1 MVLQT
6 ASEQHREE
14 QGLGAP
20 QAAVCQR
27 TLKSPR
33 SITGVGLHSG
43 AEVTL
48 NLLPAPADHGIL
60 FRRTDVTGETG
71 DVLAR
76 WDRVS
81 DTRLCSALANDQGVS
96 IGTVEH
102 LMAALAGCGIDNAIV
117 ELNGPEV
124 PVMDGSAEPFVA
136 LIRAA
141 GVVDQGVARRVIR
154 VLKPITVETAQGRAE
169 LHPSAVFSLDFE
181 IDFDTDAI
189 RHQHLKLGIVNGA
202 FCKELANA
210 RTFGFLHEVEY
221 LQKNGLAR
229 GGSLDNA
236 IVIDGDRVM
245 NADGLRRDDEFVRH
259 KALDAVGDLYLAGS
273 QIIGAYRGLR
283 AGHAL
288 NNALLCAL
296 FADPD
301 AWCFDVLAGAEKK
314 TALDGGIVA
323 QAAE

>member
-1 MVLQT
+1 MVVKT
-6 ASEQHREE
+6 ADKQQNETRDP
-14 QGLGAP
+14 QG
-20 QAAVCQR
+20 AVRQR
-27 TLKSPR
+27 TLR
-33 SITGVGLHSG
+33 AARAITGIGLHSG
-43 AEVTL
+43 APVTL
-48 NLLPAPADHGIL
+48 TLLPAPADHGIV
-60 FRRTDVTGETG
+60 FHRTDVDGSKAEI
-71 DVLAR
+71 VAR

-81 DTRLCSALANDQGVS
+81 DTRLCSAIANDHGVS
-96 IGTVEH
+96 VGTIEH
-102 LMAALAGCGIDNAIV
+102 LMAALAGCGIDNARV
-117 ELNGPEV
+117 ELDGPEV

-141 GVVDQGVARRVIR
+141 GVVDQEIARRVIR
-154 VLKPITVETAQGRAE
+154 VLKPITVETDQGRAE
-169 LHPSAVFSLDFE
+169 LHPSSVFSLDFE
-181 IDFDTDAI
+181 IEFSSDAI
-189 RHQHLKLGIVNGA
+189 RRQHLQLGVVNGA

-221 LQKNGLAR
+221 MQKNGLAR

-259 KALDAVGDLYLAGS
+259 KALDAVGDLYLAGN
-273 QIIGAYRGLR
+273 QIIGAYQGRR
-283 AGHAL
+283 AGHAI
-288 NNALLCAL
+288 NNALLRAL

-314 TALDGGIVA
+314 TAMDGGITA